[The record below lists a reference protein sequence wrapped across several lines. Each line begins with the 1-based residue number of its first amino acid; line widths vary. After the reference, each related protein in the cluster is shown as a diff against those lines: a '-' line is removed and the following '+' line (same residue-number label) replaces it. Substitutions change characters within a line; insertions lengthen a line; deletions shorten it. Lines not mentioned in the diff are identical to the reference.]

1 MFTTYQ
7 LLQDFFH
14 PPSIHRMSRKYM
26 ATYLFFCGRIWC
38 TMILLHY
45 PLDESWWIWVNYNTS
60 RSPESCGHKR
70 GWFPESNSHDF
81 QSSVANET
89 IPWWGWST
97 SQAQKGWF
105 WPWGKG
111 LEKWSLLFGISCTC
125 TVHCHPFLPGF
136 IVDIKWY
143 PLVN

>member
-60 RSPESCGHKR
+60 RSPESEGHKR

-97 SQAQKGWF
+97 SQAQIGKMILTF
-105 WPWGKG
+105 WHKLHMYSP
-111 LEKWSLLFGISCTC
+111 
-125 TVHCHPFLPGF
+125 LPSMKPSF